1 LEDIATNVTKYWMGV
16 VGLLFVALILFFPR
30 GIWGS
35 LMHQLKQRG
44 MLKGDR
50 E

>member
-1 LEDIATNVTKYWMGV
+1 MGA
-16 VGLLFVALILFFPR
+16 VGLLFMALILFFPR

-44 MLKGDR
+44 MLQGDR